1 MPCTCGIVLGVP
13 SVPSVTRLQRK
24 VRGWLH
30 REPKTVVPRTILVVD
45 GNAANRQSTARLV
58 ESLGYSAFQTASAA
72 EALAH
77 LEDHDPEF
85 VLLGFELD
93 DANGLDAL
101 RQIRELDADVPVV
114 MLAADLWD
122 PRVAEAMRQGAIA
135 YLARPFGADD
145 LRELLGRT

>member
-13 SVPSVTRLQRK
+13 SVPSVTQLQQK

-58 ESLGYSAFQTASAA
+58 ESLGYSAFQTPSVA

-93 DANGLDAL
+93 DASGLEAL
-101 RQIRELDADVPVV
+101 RQIRELDTDLPVV

-122 PRVAEAMRQGAIA
+122 GRVAEAMRQGAIA